1 MKYILLSI
9 LLIGAINSGIKAQDS
24 GRKIP
29 AVEIKSLDSSPFNTG
44 DIQND
49 GKPIIISFWATWC
62 LPCLKEIDK
71 VNEFIDDFDNV
82 SVVLIN
88 EDRPGDKAKVKSFIR
103 SRRYPVDDNYHIIFD
118 FDKKLSRYFNAQPI
132 PLTLILKNNK
142 IVYRKRGFFVGDE
155 IDLKKQLGR
164 ALND

>member
-1 MKYILLSI
+1 MKQLLVFILISNLFSQSI
-9 LLIGAINSGIKAQDS
+9 FPNNKVQLINSKTTNMYNLTS
-24 GRKIP
+24 E
-29 AVEIKSLDSSPFNTG
+29 VTF
-44 DIQND
+44 
-49 GKPIIISFWATWC
+49 ISFWATWC

-88 EDRPGDKAKVKSFIR
+88 EDKPGDKAKVKSFIR

-132 PLTLILKNNK
+132 PLTLILNNNK

>member
-1 MKYILLSI
+1 MKQLLVFILISNLFSQSI
-9 LLIGAINSGIKAQDS
+9 FPNNKVQLINSKTTNMYNLTS
-24 GRKIP
+24 E
-29 AVEIKSLDSSPFNTG
+29 VTF
-44 DIQND
+44 
-49 GKPIIISFWATWC
+49 ISFWATWC

-132 PLTLILKNNK
+132 PLTIILKNNK
-142 IVYRKRGFFVGDE
+142 VVYRKRGFFVGDE
-155 IDLKKQLGR
+155 IELKKQLGI

>member
-1 MKYILLSI
+1 MTNNKVQL
-9 LLIGAINSGIKAQDS
+9 INSKTTNMYNLTS
-24 GRKIP
+24 E
-29 AVEIKSLDSSPFNTG
+29 VTF
-44 DIQND
+44 
-49 GKPIIISFWATWC
+49 ISFWATWC

>member
-1 MKYILLSI
+1 MKQLLVFILISNLFSQSI
-9 LLIGAINSGIKAQDS
+9 FPNNKVQLINSKTTNMYNLTS
-24 GRKIP
+24 E
-29 AVEIKSLDSSPFNTG
+29 VTF
-44 DIQND
+44 
-49 GKPIIISFWATWC
+49 ISFWATWC

-132 PLTLILKNNK
+132 PLTIILKNNK
-142 IVYRKRGFFVGDE
+142 VVYRKRGFFVGDE
-155 IDLKKQLGR
+155 IELKKQLGV

>member
-1 MKYILLSI
+1 MKQLLVFILISNLFSQSI
-9 LLIGAINSGIKAQDS
+9 FPNNKVQLINSKTTNMYNLTS
-24 GRKIP
+24 E
-29 AVEIKSLDSSPFNTG
+29 VTF
-44 DIQND
+44 
-49 GKPIIISFWATWC
+49 ISFWATWC

-88 EDRPGDKAKVKSFIR
+88 EDKPGDKAKVKSFIR

-155 IDLKKQLGR
+155 IDLKKQLGI

>member
-1 MKYILLSI
+1 MKQLLVFILISNLFSQSI
-9 LLIGAINSGIKAQDS
+9 FPNNKVQLINSKTTNMYNLTS
-24 GRKIP
+24 E
-29 AVEIKSLDSSPFNTG
+29 VTF
-44 DIQND
+44 
-49 GKPIIISFWATWC
+49 ISFWATWC

-88 EDRPGDKAKVKSFIR
+88 EDKPGDKAKVKSFIR

>member
-1 MKYILLSI
+1 MKQLLVFILISNLFSQSI
-9 LLIGAINSGIKAQDS
+9 FPNNKVQLINSKTTNMYNLTS
-24 GRKIP
+24 E
-29 AVEIKSLDSSPFNTG
+29 VTF
-44 DIQND
+44 
-49 GKPIIISFWATWC
+49 ISFWATWC

>member
-1 MKYILLSI
+1 MKQLLVCILISNLFSQSI
-9 LLIGAINSGIKAQDS
+9 FPNNKVQLINSKTTNMYNLTS
-24 GRKIP
+24 E
-29 AVEIKSLDSSPFNTG
+29 VTF
-44 DIQND
+44 
-49 GKPIIISFWATWC
+49 ISFWATWC

-71 VNEFIDDFDNV
+71 LNEFIDDFDNV

-118 FDKKLSRYFNAQPI
+118 FDKKISRYFNAQPI

-142 IVYRKRGFFVGDE
+142 VVYRKRGFFVGDE
-155 IDLKKQLGR
+155 IELKKQLGI

>member
-1 MKYILLSI
+1 MKQLLVFILISNLFSQSI
-9 LLIGAINSGIKAQDS
+9 FPNNKVQLINSKTTNMYNLTS
-24 GRKIP
+24 E
-29 AVEIKSLDSSPFNTG
+29 VTF
-44 DIQND
+44 
-49 GKPIIISFWATWC
+49 ISFWATWC

-142 IVYRKRGFFVGDE
+142 VVYRKRGFFVGDE
-155 IDLKKQLGR
+155 IELKKQLGI

>member
-1 MKYILLSI
+1 MKQLLVFILISNLFSQSI
-9 LLIGAINSGIKAQDS
+9 FPNNKVQLINSKTTNMYNLTS
-24 GRKIP
+24 E
-29 AVEIKSLDSSPFNTG
+29 VTF
-44 DIQND
+44 
-49 GKPIIISFWATWC
+49 ISFWATWC

-155 IDLKKQLGR
+155 IDLKKQLGI

>member
-1 MKYILLSI
+1 MKQLLVFILISNLFSQSI
-9 LLIGAINSGIKAQDS
+9 FPNNKVQLINSKTTNMYNLTS
-24 GRKIP
+24 E
-29 AVEIKSLDSSPFNTG
+29 VTF
-44 DIQND
+44 
-49 GKPIIISFWATWC
+49 ISFWATWC

-142 IVYRKRGFFVGDE
+142 VVYRKRGFFVGDE
-155 IDLKKQLGR
+155 IELKKQLGV